1 MFVNYEIV
9 EKYLENF
16 INCDSKTKD
25 YFKENLKNIK
35 FNDYVKFLELEIFK
49 YNKLFNYKV
58 KKIELIYDY
67 FNNPYVYVNFN
78 PCGYMIVSLINNE
91 SVIIDPF
98 GFEYNKNDGF
108 WHTNNLEN
116 IELFNLFSRKK
127 CKFINKR

>member
-78 PCGYMIVSLINNE
+78 PCG
-91 SVIIDPF
+91 
-98 GFEYNKNDGF
+98 
-108 WHTNNLEN
+108 
-116 IELFNLFSRKK
+116 
-127 CKFINKR
+127 

>member
-1 MFVNYEIV
+1 MHKNEP
-9 EKYLENF
+9 L
-16 INCDSKTKD
+16 SKKSGIWGSL
-25 YFKENLKNIK
+25 Y
-35 FNDYVKFLELEIFK
+35 YVKFLELEIFK

-108 WHTNNLEN
+108 
-116 IELFNLFSRKK
+116 
-127 CKFINKR
+127 